1 MDFINWVAIRIKK
14 NSCRNWH
21 FVNVEIV
28 YLFLLEKAHGS
39 LQSWCVFANSIVI
52 ILFAA
57 AQFQRK
63 KLFLSNAIDFDF
75 RGFQK
80 KSNQKHNRGIPL
92 KMGEQYV
99 KKVSNMK
106 SMTHHTHPHVYM
118 QILLEKKKALNWFDF
133 IRFDCKCQIS
143 FKKYIW
149 MMRWHKPKPITD
161 FHST

>member
-52 ILFAA
+52 ILHEFLFAA

-118 QILLEKKKALNWFDF
+118 QILLEKKKLWIDL
-133 IRFDCKCQIS
+133 IS
-143 FKKYIW
+143 FDSIVNVKYRSKNIYEW
-149 MMRWHKPKPITD
+149 WGDINQSR
-161 FHST
+161 